1 MVTNAVLYGDDI
13 GTMVLLIS
21 SFPLFLKNPQ
31 KGHVMWNTPKFS
43 FIHGKEEYTALSL
56 HNTNSFIAV
65 MFPKI

>member
-1 MVTNAVLYGDDI
+1 MVTNAFLYRGDI
-13 GTMVLLIS
+13 RTMVILIS

-43 FIHGKEEYTALSL
+43 FIHGKEEYTVSQL
-56 HNTNSFIAV
+56 HNTNSVIAV